1 MITDTSIPLIYS
13 GKVKFS
19 ERNYSKKS
27 IQQIP
32 NFWKSSALI
41 SFVSNLIVG
50 NSKAR
55 WIVNRQLTA
64 RSVTFRWRSCTWTRP
79 CSNSTRCQRSRR
91 PYCRPSRLL
100 AWQWTSS
107 VAGKNPITSRTW
119 PIHFTNTSAKRI
131 EKREVSKKQICNLAR
146 GSVALSKF
154 FQCETCSS
162 NLRRSR

>member
-64 RSVTFRWRSCTWTRP
+64 RSVTFR
-79 CSNSTRCQRSRR
+79 
-91 PYCRPSRLL
+91 
-100 AWQWTSS
+100 
-107 VAGKNPITSRTW
+107 
-119 PIHFTNTSAKRI
+119 
-131 EKREVSKKQICNLAR
+131 
-146 GSVALSKF
+146 
-154 FQCETCSS
+154 
-162 NLRRSR
+162 